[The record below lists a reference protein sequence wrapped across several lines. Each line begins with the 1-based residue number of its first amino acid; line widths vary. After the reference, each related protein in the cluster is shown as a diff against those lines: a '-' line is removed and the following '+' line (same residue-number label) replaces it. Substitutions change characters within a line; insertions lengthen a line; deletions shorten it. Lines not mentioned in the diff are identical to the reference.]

1 MIMQW
6 LLILM
11 TSVSWSANNAPKPY
25 SQEPEPKVAAEVPE
39 QLIGV
44 GIKEKLGDQL
54 DLTLPFADE
63 NGRSVTLANYLG
75 GKKPII
81 ISPVYYS
88 CPGLCNFHLNGL
100 TDGLKGLDW
109 TTGEKYDVV
118 AVSFDS
124 KETPDLAKNKKENY
138 MKMYNRPGSEAGWHF
153 LTASEDTVKKF
164 TNSIGFDFK
173 WSEETKEWS
182 HASAAIIVSP
192 DGKISRYLP
201 GIVFEPKDIKL
212 ALNEASEGKVGNLID
227 SLILYCFQ
235 YNPHKSEYTLAA
247 FQLMKVAALLTIL
260 ILAFWLVPVWI
271 RSFKAD
277 KRV

>member
-1 MIMQW
+1 MIFQW
-6 LLILM
+6 LLIAC
-11 TSVSWSANNAPKPY
+11 VSWSANNAPKPY

-39 QLIGV
+39 QLQGV
-44 GIKEKLGDQL
+44 GIKEKLGEQL
-54 DLTLPFADE
+54 DLNLPFVNE
-63 NGRSVTLANYLG
+63 QGQSVTLAQYLG

-100 TDGLKGLDW
+100 TDGLKGMDW
-109 TTGEKYDVV
+109 SAGDKYDVV
-118 AVSFDS
+118 AISFDS

-138 MKMYNRPGSEAGWHF
+138 MKMYGRPGSESGWHF
-153 LTASEDTVKKF
+153 LTATEDTVQKF
-164 TNSIGFDFK
+164 TQSVGFDFK

-192 DGKISRYLP
+192 SGQISRYLP

-212 ALNEASEGKVGNLID
+212 ALNEATEGKVGNLID

-247 FQLMKVAALLTIL
+247 FKLMKVGAFLTIL
-260 ILAFWLVPVWI
+260 ILAFWLGPVWM

-277 KRV
+277 KKV